1 MHFEKVGDNYQL
13 AFSKGEY
20 SSANWIIEGLAAWVK
35 KRDELQPD
43 INDSNSTIAD
53 KKNDYIRWKQDI
65 HIILPKRLPAILHWF
80 RNLMKMPLLCYLLA
94 GNRLLASQSSI
105 AACLR

>member
-1 MHFEKVGDNYQL
+1 MHFEKIGENYQL

-20 SSANWIIEGLAAWVK
+20 SSANWIIEGLSAWVK

-53 KKNDYIRWKQDI
+53 KKNDYIRWKTRYPYNFAEEITNNFALVQ
-65 HIILPKRLPAILHWF
+65 KF
-80 RNLMKMPLLCYLLA
+80 NE
-94 GNRLLASQSSI
+94 
-105 AACLR
+105 ACLRWKMPESDSLYP